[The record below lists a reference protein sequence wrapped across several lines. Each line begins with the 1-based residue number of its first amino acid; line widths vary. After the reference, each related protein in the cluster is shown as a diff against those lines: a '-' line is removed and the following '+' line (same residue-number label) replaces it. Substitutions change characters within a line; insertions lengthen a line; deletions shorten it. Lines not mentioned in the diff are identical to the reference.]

1 MLNFHLVNHPLAVD
15 KVTRLRDKHTST
27 ASFRHL
33 IHELSM
39 ILAVEA
45 TSHCRLNAIELETPL
60 EKTAGKIIAHHI
72 SLIPILRAG
81 LGMTQAFLDL
91 MPDAQVG
98 YLGVA
103 RNETTLQPQAY
114 YEKLPPQLDQAEI
127 FVLDPMLATG
137 GSANYC
143 LSLIKKHGGK
153 NITLVT
159 IISAPEGVHLIRQ
172 KHPEVTI
179 VTASLDRELN
189 KHGYI
194 LPGLGDAGDRL
205 NGTF

>member
-1 MLNFHLVNHPLAVD
+1 MRNFHLVNHPLAID
-15 KVTRLRDKHTST
+15 KVSRLRDKHTST
-27 ASFRHL
+27 ASFRQL

-45 TSHCRLNAIELETPL
+45 TSHCQLQATELETPL
-60 EKTAGKIIAHHI
+60 EKTIGKIMAHPI

-91 MPDAQVG
+91 MPNAQVG

-103 RNETTLQPQAY
+103 RNEVTLQPQAY
-114 YEKLPPQLDQAEI
+114 YEKLPPQLDRSEI
-127 FVLDPMLATG
+127 FLLDPMLATG
-137 GSANYC
+137 GSADYG
-143 LSLIKKHGGK
+143 LSLIKNHGGQQ
-153 NITLVT
+153 ITLVT
-159 IISAPEGVHLIRQ
+159 IIAAPEGVALVSQH
-172 KHPEVTI
+172 HPNVKI
-179 VTASLDRELN
+179 VSASLDRELN

-205 NGTF
+205 NGTC